1 LGSIYSEAQAE
12 MVSVKP
18 ELDIRKYFEFKL
30 MMGFDER
37 YAIAKPLGDYAGL
50 LRQLENKVVDIEE
63 ELVVQQPVV

>member
-1 LGSIYSEAQAE
+1 